1 MKIIVVTPAVPHPFG
16 DTAARWSYVLIT
28 ELLARGNEAEKE
40 IPQDRPL
47 RACDNSLL

>member
-1 MKIIVVTPAVPHPFG
+1 MKMRIP
-16 DTAARWSYVLIT
+16 
-28 ELLARGNEAEKE
+28 LLARGNEAEKE